1 LVRNGVHT
9 ARSEEEKEA
18 VYRFRYEIY
27 VSEMGR
33 YAGVADHENRRF
45 REPEDDTARIF
56 YAASDG
62 EVVATSRMS
71 WGGDAPFTERLT
83 DHYRLEPFLA
93 EIPKEAMAVGER
105 GMVKAEL
112 RGSSIFTE
120 LGMKS
125 SQFIRENRVQLIF
138 GACEPHLL
146 SRYVGQGSRT
156 FASRNI
162 NSPDSGYLIP
172 IVNVVEDI
180 DYLRRIG
187 SPMAETSHDWGEDTR
202 IPECL
207 ERLLANEGNVLS
219 QRLVDSGLYLGEVH
233 DALDDLS
240 ENQVSALEGLTHEEV
255 LGVLHKSNIIH
266 CEAGDHVIKKGGTA
280 RNMFVILEGH
290 LEVRDGDALLG
301 VFGPGDIV
309 GAMAFLL
316 ARPRVVDMYA
326 ATDCRI
332 LSLSEGTCSR
342 RGPPDA
348 EYRED
353 PLLEAPADSL
363 KVGAGVRSLL
373 TRYTPFRAKPGQGV
387 APRPTVNPSY
397 RGLPSIIRG
406 KRAVDQIPNTSRN
419 RC

>member
-1 LVRNGVHT
+1 LEKMRMVRNGVHT
-9 ARSEEEKEA
+9 ALSEEEKEA

-33 YAGVADHENRRF
+33 YKGVADHENRRF

-105 GMVKAEL
+105 GMVKTEL

-125 SQFIRENRVQLIF
+125 SQFISENRVQLIF

-187 SPMAETSHDWGEDTR
+187 SPMAETSHDWGEDAR
-202 IPECL
+202 IPEPL

-301 VFGPGDIV
+301 VFGPGDV
-309 GAMAFLL
+309 FGAMAFLL

-332 LSLSEGTCSR
+332 LSLSEGTVRKAIDSDA
-342 RGPPDA
+342 RGA
-348 EYRED
+348 AHLMLNIAKILCLR
-353 PLLEAPADSL
+353 LLQ
-363 KVGAGVRSLL
+363 
-373 TRYTPFRAKPGQGV
+373 TR
-387 APRPTVNPSY
+387 
-397 RGLPSIIRG
+397 
-406 KRAVDQIPNTSRN
+406 
-419 RC
+419 